1 MIANSKIRFTD
12 LSRQKRFTT
21 DLTTDLTT
29 RHNVDQAI
37 DFFLDRAGIQ
47 DNDLP
52 WAAFSRGV
60 RLEKETLLS
69 DVPDADDQWTVL
81 PTVSAGCA
89 TETTAGFVALQIQYL
104 QG

>member
-1 MIANSKIRFTD
+1 MKASAHIRFTD

-21 DLTTDLTT
+21 DLTTDLTR

-60 RLEKETLLS
+60 RLEKETLLA
-69 DVPDADDQWTVL
+69 DVPDADDEWTVL
-81 PTVSAGCA
+81 PTVSAG
-89 TETTAGFVALQIQYL
+89 FVSFRIHHP